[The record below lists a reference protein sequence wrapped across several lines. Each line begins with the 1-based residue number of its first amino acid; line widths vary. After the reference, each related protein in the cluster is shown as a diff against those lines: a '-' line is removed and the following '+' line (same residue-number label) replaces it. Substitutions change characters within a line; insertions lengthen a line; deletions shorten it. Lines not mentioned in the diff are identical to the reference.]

1 MGVGAARDITID
13 VEWFVGA
20 NIDVGGKLGGAAVTG
35 GTAGSEP
42 LMFNSQFVD
51 WVGVSKVTK
60 PYWLDMV
67 FSDLPCRIN
76 CRSSGKNITEAE
88 A

>member
-1 MGVGAARDITID
+1 MGVGAADTTRD
-13 VEWFVGA
+13 VER
-20 NIDVGGKLGGAAVTG
+20 LGGANSDTG
-35 GTAGSEP
+35 GKPGGAAATGGAAGSDP

-60 PYWLDMV
+60 PYWFDMV

-76 CRSSGKNITEAE
+76 CRSSGKNLTEAE

>member
-1 MGVGAARDITID
+1 MARIRTI
-13 VEWFVGA
+13 GP
-20 NIDVGGKLGGAAVTG
+20 NSGHSSNYGKLGGVAATG

-60 PYWLDMV
+60 PYWFDMV

-76 CRSSGKNITEAE
+76 CRSSGKNVTEAD